1 MPDTVS
7 GSSKMPVAV
16 CQCIEQ
22 AVMPRL
28 AWFEGDFEAE
38 SAVGVY
44 RFCWRVRRGNR
55 HRAAEVTIAVGGAQ
69 MLVRFGP
76 LRDDP
81 APPDNSARLHLE
93 DICEV
98 TAERDL
104 ELEPHRCPAIVGD
117 VKIFVHATANRS
129 AYRKAQG
136 PRRDRAVFG
145 EQGPIGEEYAGCVV
159 VDGATVQQ
167 LPGFAVG
174 RDGPTADNARIEE
187 VEPLFARP
195 VDLSVLLGD
204 QHRLALVDEI
214 CGGPTWTLNAMRC
227 SRDELC
233 GTPSDEI
240 YPFSR

>member
-1 MPDTVS
+1 MPDTVF

-16 CQCIEQ
+16 CQRIEQ

-44 RFCWRVRRGNR
+44 RFCGRVRRGNR
-55 HRAAEVTIAVGGAQ
+55 HSAAEVTIAVGGAQ

-81 APPDNSARLHLE
+81 APPDNSTRLHLE

-104 ELEPHRCPAIVGD
+104 ELEPHWFHTIVGD
-117 VKIFVHATANRS
+117 VKIFVHAAANRS
-129 AYRKAQG
+129 ADRKAQR

-145 EQGPIGEEYAGCVV
+145 EQRPIGEEYAGCVV
-159 VDGATVQQ
+159 VDRASAQ
-167 LPGFAVG
+167 
-174 RDGPTADNARIEE
+174 
-187 VEPLFARP
+187 
-195 VDLSVLLGD
+195 
-204 QHRLALVDEI
+204 
-214 CGGPTWTLNAMRC
+214 
-227 SRDELC
+227 
-233 GTPSDEI
+233 
-240 YPFSR
+240 